1 VGKGRPE
8 AGQFGEA
15 VSGETNFHRENIRWP
30 LPTAKLDI
38 DWRFAHCGGSMDLE
52 NKVVRNLEKGLFAA
66 RWLLA
71 PIYLGLIFCLV
82 MLVVI
87 LVKYTIIVARQLLV
101 INVHDAIVATLSFI
115 DLALIANLV
124 LIVLFTGYVSF
135 VSKLN
140 IDDHEDKPSWLGKVD
155 FSGLKLK
162 LFASIV
168 AITGIELLKAFMDL
182 RETGVVNAQALR
194 WLVIIHVAFLVTTV
208 ASALTHKWEAGSP

>member
-1 VGKGRPE
+1 
-8 AGQFGEA
+8 
-15 VSGETNFHRENIRWP
+15 
-30 LPTAKLDI
+30 
-38 DWRFAHCGGSMDLE
+38 MDLE

-168 AITGIELLKAFMDL
+168 ANTGIELLKAFMDL